1 MNEDKATEVAIEVLP
16 PSTLEALERAH
27 IDVQVATAH
36 KYPRSIEKFKKRALE
51 MATLDYETA
60 ESCIYSRPVG
70 KEKDPKSGEWVTKYA
85 EGASIRLAEIV
96 GACYGNL
103 RVASRIVE
111 QTERY
116 VTVEGVAHDLETNF
130 AAKSEVKEMTV
141 KKDGTPY
148 DERMRAV
155 IAKAALS
162 KGRRDATFTVVPRA
176 LCKSVIDAA
185 KAIVIGDST
194 TLEDRRK
201 KAAEWVKSKNIEEAR
216 VFSAIGVKGWSEVGL
231 EHLNTLT
238 GLKTSIKEG
247 EVTIDDAFPMV
258 AKAPENLE
266 GGPALFTPGA
276 GDQAPKTTSKKKN
289 VTPPQ
294 PITDL
299 RAKLADAKLT
309 EADLLA
315 FLRDK
320 GMADES
326 LSNLEEIHKVNAAV
340 ITTCLSKFDEIRAD
354 IAAMKNKTA

>member
-1 MNEDKATEVAIEVLP
+1 
-16 PSTLEALERAH
+16 
-27 IDVQVATAH
+27 
-36 KYPRSIEKFKKRALE
+36 
-51 MATLDYETA
+51 
-60 ESCIYSRPVG
+60 
-70 KEKDPKSGEWVTKYA
+70 
-85 EGASIRLAEIV
+85 
-96 GACYGNL
+96 
-103 RVASRIVE
+103 
-111 QTERY
+111 
-116 VTVEGVAHDLETNF
+116 
-130 AAKSEVKEMTV
+130 
-141 KKDGTPY
+141 
-148 DERMRAV
+148 
-155 IAKAALS
+155 
-162 KGRRDATFTVVPRA
+162 
-176 LCKSVIDAA
+176 
-185 KAIVIGDST
+185 VIGDST